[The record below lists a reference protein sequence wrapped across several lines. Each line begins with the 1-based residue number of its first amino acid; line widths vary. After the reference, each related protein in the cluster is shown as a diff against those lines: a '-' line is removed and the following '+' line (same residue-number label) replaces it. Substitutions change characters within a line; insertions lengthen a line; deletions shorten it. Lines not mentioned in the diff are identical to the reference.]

1 MRIYEELKMK
11 TYEKQISTFFKQPWI
26 MLIVV
31 ILLSHL
37 IALVSQLPFNIGGTK
52 VDYSASDLMSLS
64 GSIIGS
70 FATLFLG
77 MIAYNQNIKLHRIN
91 TKLIELQNQVLVP
104 IVEVSKHKIEKHR
117 PKELQDYDPNN
128 LVEVNQVVTTKP
140 TRTLFTCKIDLRV
153 AFEINVD
160 ETVIN
165 FSIKNIT
172 NNIIKKISL
181 LEIRTNVFEVD
192 DSSTK
197 RKITIPSDYENKC
210 SEEFIKENDEI
221 PLELRILTSG
231 EENRV
236 NSYIKNDNY
245 IEIDLLIESL
255 RDKYVETI
263 CIRTLDD
270 MFKVT
275 YKF

>member
-1 MRIYEELKMK
+1 MK